1 MALNIPG
8 TQIYAGRYHHGNIK
22 TLDLFQEAGKT
33 EPSKTRYLKDE
44 VLKDTVTFSDEG
56 LAKSKN
62 WREYLKDDPV
72 MVSSFHYQKQREEL
86 NKQLHT
92 VNIIDSVSMFQCE
105 LGEVASGIEAEY
117 KKGEHFSSKEEFL
130 DVMEKSYQI
139 IYSRIEE
146 DFADPNREKT
156 WLLQKDGSYV
166 EETKQD
172 RIKALDQAYRL
183 RLSFAE
189 SGRKSIE
196 EIKRNFYK

>member
-1 MALNIPG
+1 MPINRITIKSEGSILYGIKYTG
-8 TQIYAGRYHHGNIK
+8 YTDLCRRYHHGNIK
-22 TLDLFQEAGKT
+22 TPDLFQEAGKT

-92 VNIIDSVSMFQCE
+92 VNIIDPVSMFQCE

-117 KKGEHFSSKEEFL
+117 K
-130 DVMEKSYQI
+130 
-139 IYSRIEE
+139 
-146 DFADPNREKT
+146 RENI
-156 WLLQKDGSYV
+156 LV
-166 EETKQD
+166 P
-172 RIKALDQAYRL
+172 
-183 RLSFAE
+183 
-189 SGRKSIE
+189 RKNS
-196 EIKRNFYK
+196 

>member
-22 TLDLFQEAGKT
+22 TPDLFQEAGKT

-62 WREYLKDDPV
+62 WREYLKDDLV

-117 KKGEHFSSKEEFL
+117 K
-130 DVMEKSYQI
+130 
-139 IYSRIEE
+139 
-146 DFADPNREKT
+146 RENI
-156 WLLQKDGSYV
+156 LV
-166 EETKQD
+166 P
-172 RIKALDQAYRL
+172 
-183 RLSFAE
+183 
-189 SGRKSIE
+189 RKNS
-196 EIKRNFYK
+196 

>member
-22 TLDLFQEAGKT
+22 TPDLFQEAGKT

-62 WREYLKDDPV
+62 WREYLKDDLV

-139 IYSRIEE
+139 IYSRIERDCRISGTGRFCRGKCGAVPVAGGSGPHLFFQSFFFGNFTE
-146 DFADPNREKT
+146 SDGAYPGI
-156 WLLQKDGSYV
+156 LL
-166 EETKQD
+166 
-172 RIKALDQAYRL
+172 
-183 RLSFAE
+183 
-189 SGRKSIE
+189 
-196 EIKRNFYK
+196 

>member
-1 MALNIPG
+1 M
-8 TQIYAGRYHHGNIK
+8 
-22 TLDLFQEAGKT
+22 
-33 EPSKTRYLKDE
+33 
-44 VLKDTVTFSDEG
+44 
-56 LAKSKN
+56 
-62 WREYLKDDPV
+62 
-72 MVSSFHYQKQREEL
+72 

-92 VNIIDSVSMFQCE
+92 VNIIDPVSMFQCE

-166 EETKQD
+166 EETKQE